1 MQVLQQLRRRHEER
15 DRMYRED
22 VAKFTLSEQETLQVQ
37 EHLQY
42 SQAFINLLHDLER
55 DEEARLLNTAQ
66 RRRSSNSS
74 CGWLRRSLAFIYNQL
89 HLRRR

>member
-55 DEEARLLNTAQ
+55 DAAQ